1 LSVDGL
7 PVTRIDPR
15 TNTVTH
21 QFVGGS
27 GADAIRWGVGSVWVA
42 DHKIGQ
48 LWRIDPARI
57 R

>member
-1 LSVDGL
+1 M
-7 PVTRIDPR
+7 PVTRIDLR

-27 GADAIRWGVGSVWVA
+27 GADAIRWGAGAVWVA
-42 DHKIGQ
+42 DHRVGQ

>member
-1 LSVDGL
+1 L

-15 TNTVTH
+15 TNTVP
-21 QFVGGS
+21 QQLVGGS